1 MSARKVVMK
10 IVSISFSVLVMIL
23 LVFALYRA
31 GQTAYNFGYRVFTEK
46 AVSLPDEGKDKV
58 VTVSSGMGAKELGEL
73 LEKKGLI
80 RDANLFVLQLKLSA
94 YANQIKAGTYTLST
108 SMTAQ
113 EMIQIMSAET
123 EDTETEEQD
132 GL

>member
-10 IVSISFSVLVMIL
+10 IVSISFSILILIL
-23 LVFALYRA
+23 LVFVLYRG
-31 GQTAYNFGYRVFTEK
+31 GQMAYKFGYRVFTEK
-46 AVSLPDEGKDKV
+46 AVNLPDEGKDKV

-73 LEKKGLI
+73 LKKKGLI

-94 YANQIKAGTYTLST
+94 YAKKIKEGTYTLST

-113 EMIQIMSAET
+113 EMMQIMSAEAD
-123 EDTETEEQD
+123 DTETEE
-132 GL
+132 

>member
-10 IVSISFSVLVMIL
+10 IVSISFSILVMIL
-23 LVFALYRA
+23 LVFALYRG
-31 GQTAYNFGYRVFTEK
+31 GQMAYNFGYRVFTEK
-46 AVSLPDEGKDKV
+46 AVSLPEEGKDKV
-58 VTVSSGMGAKELGEL
+58 VSVTSGMGAKELGEL

-94 YANQIKAGTYTLST
+94 YANKIKEGTYTLST

-113 EMIQIMSAET
+113 EMIQVMSAEA
-123 EDTETEEQD
+123 EDTETEE
-132 GL
+132 